1 MNPGNLP
8 KVVRKKPTKSFRI
21 DLAYD
26 LFPVTVARSGLFG
39 GFKDQFTQH
48 LIPDIIGHLICLCLV
63 S

>member
-1 MNPGNLP
+1 MCTNVHGE
-8 KVVRKKPTKSFRI
+8 VVCVLKSIRV

-39 GFKDQFTQH
+39 RFKDQFTQH
-48 LIPDIIGHLICLCLV
+48 LIPDIIGHLICLYLV